1 MDMTLLLQQSING
14 LAIGS
19 VYALV
24 AIGLSL
30 IWATARLLDF
40 AFGEVFMLGGVI
52 TWTAMVTAGL
62 PMAVAMVAA
71 IATCFVGGVFV
82 QRSLYHRLSN
92 EDHVIVLAATIGVSM
107 IVKDGATKIWG
118 SETLVFPVLFNEVWF
133 VGDIAIRTHFV
144 FIALTAITLIA
155 ILHTV
160 ISRTRIGMAMRAVAE
175 SRSIAG
181 MMGVNVQ
188 LMLALAFGLSYL
200 LAATAG
206 TLIGPVHYIQTT
218 GGTSMMIKG
227 VTAAVLGGF
236 GSLPGALLGG
246 LLIGQIEALSA
257 GFISSAFKDVI
268 VFATFIVVLFFRPE
282 GLLGEKRQGVSAI

>member
-71 IATCFVGGVFV
+71 IATCFMGGVFV

-118 SETLVFPVLFNEVWF
+118 SETLVFPILFNEVWF
-133 VGDIAIRTHFV
+133 IGDIAIRTHFV
-144 FIALTAITLIA
+144 FIAFTAIMLIA
-155 ILHTV
+155 FLHTV

-206 TLIGPVHYIQTT
+206 ALIGPVHYIQTT

-227 VTAAVLGGF
+227 VAAAVLGGF

>member
-118 SETLVFPVLFNEVWF
+118 SETLVFPILFNEVWF

-144 FIALTAITLIA
+144 FIAFTAIMLIA
-155 ILHTV
+155 FLHTV

-206 TLIGPVHYIQTT
+206 ALIGPVHYIQTT

-227 VTAAVLGGF
+227 VAAAVLGGF